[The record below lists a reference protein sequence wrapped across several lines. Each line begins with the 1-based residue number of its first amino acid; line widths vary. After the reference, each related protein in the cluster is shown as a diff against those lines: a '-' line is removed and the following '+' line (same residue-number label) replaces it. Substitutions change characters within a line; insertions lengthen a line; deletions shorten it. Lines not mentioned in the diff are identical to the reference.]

1 VNIER
6 PAPESARQMRDGN
19 AGWPKGWIMTRFQFG
34 IPVGALVLGMG
45 LFAQPAMAQSF
56 NYGTEL
62 PTDGNGPGAP
72 AVMSNLAV
80 TRIGTETNAAP
91 TESRISQLAGF
102 GTSSSL
108 AVAKVGTSLGN
119 AGFGE
124 SSGLAGQGGQRRFGL
139 WLNGAYSDIDYDKT
153 NLKFDGD
160 SYSVGFGFDYLVIE
174 NVVIGIAAAYEN
186 TDLKL
191 KSALGDFDRDGWTI
205 GPYVAIRLGDHF
217 VLSSALGFSWLE
229 ADASTGAGGS
239 EKYDTDRWY
248 ATTNL
253 AFNYPVGNWRLG
265 ANVGYLYIDEEDDAH
280 TTGSGASV
288 GQQNRTIG
296 QGRVGAQ
303 VGYDFGGIVPY
314 AMGRLEHEFESPD
327 GVSLTNGLGVVSQTT
342 KPDRTGFVVGLGVNF
357 YYGALSGG
365 LLATSQEGRD
375 SLDVYTLSANIRMA
389 F

>member
-1 VNIER
+1 MKRQVWSVVAGAVVLGIALLAR
-6 PAPESARQMRDGN
+6 PA
-19 AGWPKGWIMTRFQFG
+19 W
-34 IPVGALVLGMG
+34 
-45 LFAQPAMAQSF
+45 AQSF
-56 NYGTEL
+56 DYGTEL
-62 PTDGNGPGAP
+62 PTDGNGPGAS

-108 AVAKVGTSLGN
+108 SIARAGTSAGN
-119 AGFGE
+119 NGFSE
-124 SSGLAGQGGQRRFGL
+124 SSGLAGQGGQRRYGL

-153 NLKFDGD
+153 NLQFDGD
-160 SYSVGFGFDYLVIE
+160 SYSVGFGFDYLIID

-191 KSALGDFDRDGWTI
+191 KSALGNFDRDGWTI
-205 GPYVAIRLGDHF
+205 GPYVAIRLGQYF
-217 VLSSALGFSWLE
+217 VLSGALGFSWLD
-229 ADASTGAGGS
+229 ADASTGAGGT

-248 ATTNL
+248 AATNL
-253 AFNYPVGNWRLG
+253 GFNYPVGQWRLG

-280 TTGSGASV
+280 TTSLGFAV
-288 GQQNRTIG
+288 GRQNRTIA

-303 VGYDFGGIVPY
+303 VGYDFGGITPY
-314 AMGRLEHEFESPD
+314 LMGRLEHEFESPN
-327 GVSLTNGLGVVSQTT
+327 GVSLTNGLGVVTQNT

-357 YYGALSGG
+357 NYGALSGG
-365 LLATSQEGRD
+365 LLATSQEARD